1 MVEEPYATNSV
12 PLPFSLNY
20 WSSVNHRCG
29 SQIETSCLVDPWGD
43 PRQRRS
49 AYRGVSHAWTSWAC
63 CLAAF
68 VHSPTVFTALVVAL
82 AFRFNIRRY
91 DS

>member
-12 PLPFSLNY
+12 PLPFSLND

-29 SQIETSCLVDPWGD
+29 SQIETSCLVGPWGD
-43 PRQRRS
+43 PRQRVRI
-49 AYRGVSHAWTSWAC
+49 GVYHALGLPA

-82 AFRFNIRRY
+82 AFRFNIRR
-91 DS
+91 SNQAV